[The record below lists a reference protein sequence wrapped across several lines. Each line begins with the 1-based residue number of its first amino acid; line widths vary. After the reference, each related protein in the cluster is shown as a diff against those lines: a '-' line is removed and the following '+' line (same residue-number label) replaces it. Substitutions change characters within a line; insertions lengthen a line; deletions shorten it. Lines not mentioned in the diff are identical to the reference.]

1 MRIVFS
7 AHAINDLNEINE
19 YISDVLRNPKSA
31 KLIIEKILKSI
42 SLLEMNP
49 KLGMSLSNS
58 INRETNI
65 RYLISGKYIIFYKIR
80 DSIEIVRVLD
90 ARRDYMREIF
100 TE

>member
-42 SLLEMNP
+42 SHLEMNP
-49 KLGMSLSNS
+49 KLGMSLSNN

-65 RYLISGKYIIFYKIR
+65 RYLISGKYVVFYKIR

>member
-49 KLGMSLSNS
+49 KLGMSLSNN

>member
-19 YISDVLRNPKSA
+19 YISDILRNPKSA

-49 KLGMSLSNS
+49 KLGMSLSNN

-80 DSIEIVRVLD
+80 DSVEIVRVLD